1 MPVTMQQVLAVIDKD
16 EPNYEAFQQMGPE
29 ALPHLQ
35 MIIEANDGLK
45 AAKAAY
51 AASVIGGAASIEA
64 LDKAADHNDPQVR
77 IAAAHGLRNLSDA
90 APTELVMKSLNDTD
104 PGVRKL
110 AVDTAGLLKRAA
122 FSQRVAAIA
131 ESDPSEHLRT
141 AASAAAKKLKSK

>member
-51 AASVIGGAASIEA
+51 AASVIGGV
-64 LDKAADHNDPQVR
+64 K
-77 IAAAHGLRNLSDA
+77 
-90 APTELVMKSLNDTD
+90 
-104 PGVRKL
+104 
-110 AVDTAGLLKRAA
+110 
-122 FSQRVAAIA
+122 
-131 ESDPSEHLRT
+131 
-141 AASAAAKKLKSK
+141 